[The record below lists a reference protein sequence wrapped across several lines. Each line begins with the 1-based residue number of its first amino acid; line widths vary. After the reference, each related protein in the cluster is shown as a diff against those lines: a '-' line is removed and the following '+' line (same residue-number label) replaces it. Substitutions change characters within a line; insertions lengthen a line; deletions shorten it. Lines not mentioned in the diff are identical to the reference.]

1 MGLFALLGLFCG
13 VLGLFLVSLV
23 ELHDY
28 FDSFAKV
35 FADVVVAVPDV
46 VAAVG
51 CCLCVVVPEAPFAVV
66 DDSGWFVFGFAF
78 EDFADEAFHCGSFVM
93 MIFTVSHG

>member
-1 MGLFALLGLFCG
+1 MSVVGLFALLGLFCG

-28 FDSFAKV
+28 FYSFAKV
-35 FADVVVAVPDV
+35 FANVVVAVPDV

-51 CCLCVVVPEAPFAVV
+51 RGFCVVVAET
-66 DDSGWFVFGFAF
+66 
-78 EDFADEAFHCGSFVM
+78 E
-93 MIFTVSHG
+93 